1 MRYSGDAPDPR
12 LAGGPLGADLCA
24 AVGLLLL
31 REKQLL
37 PKVEIIN
44 SFKRGKHTYPATGV
58 SFPAFFK
65 GNDSEE

>member
-1 MRYSGDAPDPR
+1 MIFEKGDT
-12 LAGGPLGADLCA
+12 
-24 AVGLLLL
+24 
-31 REKQLL
+31 
-37 PKVEIIN
+37 I